1 MTPKSIT
8 CIGIGNMGAA
18 LAGALLTG
26 SAAPTAQSPNLTLWN
41 RTPDRPQ
48 VRALVEQGAV
58 LETNLATAV
67 ANSEVVVICLLDYPS
82 VMAVFSAL
90 EGGQGG
96 SPLANKVIVN
106 LTNGTASQARASST
120 YFKQVL
126 GAAAYFDGAIM
137 VVPQQVGTAESFM
150 VLSGESQAGYDTL
163 VRDVLTPIG
172 ATLYLGSNPDG
183 PTPRN
188 DEGESDPGAAALHD
202 LAALSAMYGMFIGA
216 FTGFAL
222 LQNGLKNG
230 QTKSSNPWR
239 LM

>member
-1 MTPKSIT
+1 MGIDTYDRLIQEAKKHKMRSSSHLVCPKNSGITVNDTKRRYHSSRFTDSRITMTPKSIT

-96 SPLANKVIVN
+96 KI
-106 LTNGTASQARASST
+106 
-120 YFKQVL
+120 
-126 GAAAYFDGAIM
+126 
-137 VVPQQVGTAESFM
+137 
-150 VLSGESQAGYDTL
+150 
-163 VRDVLTPIG
+163 
-172 ATLYLGSNPDG
+172 SNP
-183 PTPRN
+183 
-188 DEGESDPGAAALHD
+188 
-202 LAALSAMYGMFIGA
+202 
-216 FTGFAL
+216 
-222 LQNGLKNG
+222 
-230 QTKSSNPWR
+230 
-239 LM
+239 